1 MPIRTQL
8 LKKWVGPD
16 RERHIMIYAA
26 GRDSARMDVDKNRS
40 YRNSPVTT

>member
-16 RERHIMIYAA
+16 PEKHM
-26 GRDSARMDVDKNRS
+26 GST
-40 YRNSPVTT
+40 PLHVTLFLELYTP